1 MTPHL
6 VLIGLPGSGKT
17 TVGRLAAAQLA
28 LPFAD
33 CDSRIESETGLSI
46 PALFAQRGEPFFRAE
61 ESRIL
66 RQLLAG
72 ETCVIATGGGA
83 VVAEENRK
91 LLKTAGLVVLLDRNI
106 RDIAGRVG
114 NRERPLLRR
123 YSLEQ
128 LAAQRRAWYLDC
140 AGAVVRD
147 GTAEELAAQ
156 IAGMWRRTCNS

>member
-1 MTPHL
+1 MTRHL

-17 TVGRLAAAQLA
+17 TVGRLTAARLA

-33 CDSRIESETGLSI
+33 CDSRIEAETGLSI
-46 PALFAQRGEPFFRAE
+46 PALFAPRGGTYFRME

-66 RQLLAG
+66 RQLLVGPA
-72 ETCVIATGGGA
+72 CVIATGGGV
-83 VVAEENRK
+83 VVAEKNRK
-91 LLKTAGLVVLLDRNI
+91 MLKAASFVVFLDRDI
-106 RDIAGRVG
+106 RDISGCVG

-128 LAAQRRAWYLDC
+128 LAAQRRVWYLDC
-140 AGAVVRD
+140 ADAVVRG

-156 IAGMWRRTCNS
+156 IAEIWRRT